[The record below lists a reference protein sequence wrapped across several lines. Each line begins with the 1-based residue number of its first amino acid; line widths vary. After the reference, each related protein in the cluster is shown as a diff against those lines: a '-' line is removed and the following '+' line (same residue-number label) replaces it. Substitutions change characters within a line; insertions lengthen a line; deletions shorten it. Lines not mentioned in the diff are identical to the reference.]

1 MTSQNVPGEEAD
13 PAGDAERTELGIMRE
28 LVGQSALRGARR
40 QWSIDELDWAALRPE
55 QLTATDRSVVRFIT
69 FIEDHIPG
77 YLTYFLNTFP
87 VVGTDLGVA
96 EFCFNREYFRF
107 LIAWAHD
114 EERHASALTRYQ
126 IEAGMSEPDKLALEL
141 AEEGRKQFALPYDHP
156 IQCFAYTLVQ
166 EKATQLFYQRFR
178 NVAAEPVLHDML
190 GRLAR
195 DESRHFAFYCQLVAA
210 YVQRHGLAATVPD
223 LKEVLGTFRMP
234 LADSLAG
241 YWRWSVKVADAAGYD
256 HTEAYESLARVV
268 RDFTGERG
276 DASAENL
283 LSFVQRIRGL
293 LGWRGAHQQTN
304 GNGRQVRPHSRR
316 RRLPSATDCDQRR
329 DLPRP

>member
-1 MTSQNVPGEEAD
+1 MTGI
-13 PAGDAERTELGIMRE
+13 ELGTMRD
-28 LVGQSALRGARR
+28 LVEQSARRGAQR
-40 QWSIDELDWAALRPE
+40 QWSIDELDWAALQPE
-55 QLTATDRSVVRFIT
+55 RLTATDRSVVRFIT

-77 YLTYFLNTFP
+77 YLTFFLGAFP
-87 VVGTDLGVA
+87 LAGPELDIE

-126 IEAGMSEPDKLALEL
+126 LEAGMSEPDKLALEL
-141 AEEGRKQFALPYDHP
+141 AEEGRKQFALPYDQP

-178 NVAAEPVLHDML
+178 NVVSEPVLHDL
-190 GRLAR
+190 LSRLAR

-234 LADSLAG
+234 LSGTLAG
-241 YWRWSVKVADAAGYD
+241 YWRWSLKVADAAGYD
-256 HTEAYESLARVV
+256 HTEAYESLTRVV
-268 RDFTGERG
+268 RDFTDERG
-276 DASAENL
+276 KASAADL
-283 LSFVQRIRGL
+283 LSFVQRIRG
-293 LGWRGAHQQTN
+293 
-304 GNGRQVRPHSRR
+304 
-316 RRLPSATDCDQRR
+316 C
-329 DLPRP
+329 